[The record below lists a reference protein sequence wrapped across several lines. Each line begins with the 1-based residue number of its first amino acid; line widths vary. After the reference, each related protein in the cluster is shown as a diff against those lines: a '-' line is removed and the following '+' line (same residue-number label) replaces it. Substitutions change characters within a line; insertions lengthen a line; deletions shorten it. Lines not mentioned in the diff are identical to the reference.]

1 MEASHCN
8 LTCLVAPTLVMPDF
22 DAVSLQQRPKLRK
35 LDDLLT
41 TIV

>member
-8 LTCLVAPTLVMPDF
+8 LLSCGKRLVRPDF
-22 DAVSLQQRPKLRK
+22 DAVLLQQRPKLRK

>member
-8 LTCLVAPTLVMPDF
+8 LISCGKRLVMPDF
-22 DAVSLQQRPKLRK
+22 DAVSLQRRPKLRK